1 MAVFLM
7 VGCQT
12 TDTTPKDVSS
22 PAKVEKTQKEEK
34 EQPELVLPR
43 AMVVSKPVLC
53 GDATTVLEGV
63 VSTHKEKPIAW
74 WNDGTYGH
82 KVLLVANRE
91 TGTMTVL
98 EYPSKKGDLSCFL
111 SVGENF
117 TLSEDIGTEK
127 TKGNPVLYKKVL
139 D

>member
-1 MAVFLM
+1 M

-53 GDATTVLEGV
+53 GDAATVLEGV
-63 VSTHKEKPIAW
+63 VSKHEEQPIAW

-98 EYPSKKGDLSCFL
+98 EYPTKKGDLSCFL

-117 TLSEDIGTEK
+117 TLNEGIGSEK

>member
-1 MAVFLM
+1 M

-53 GDATTVLEGV
+53 GDAATVLEGV
-63 VSTHKEKPIAW
+63 VSKHEEQPIAW

-98 EYPSKKGDLSCFL
+98 EYPTKKGDLSCFL